1 MIAILL
7 SEKYKRIFYLGIY
20 CFLIVFILGFPKNQ
34 EFSPST
40 QMIEK
45 IQSSAY
51 CSVEKIIYLDNQD
64 IDFIDCGINNFTNND
79 IVNDFYK
86 SDFHHKPVNLL
97 FILLTIT
104 SVIFLIFE
112 NKLSKNR
119 FFAFI
124 FKK

>member
-20 CFLIVFILGFPKNQ
+20 CLLIVFILGFPKNQ

-45 IQSSAY
+45 IQSSEY
-51 CSVEKIIYLDNQD
+51 CSIKKIIYLDNQD

-79 IVNDFYK
+79 TVNDLYK
-86 SDFHHKPVNLL
+86 SGFYHKPVNLL
-97 FILLTIT
+97 FILLSII

-119 FFAFI
+119 LFAFI
-124 FKK
+124 FEK